1 MKLPVNISNETLVSE
16 LIKNNLVKP
25 EDIIRDGNKMVKP
38 TREEAKVMLEA
49 LPDTPDTSTNEN
61 PPANTDD
68 AAGTGDNK
76 PVYKIHYKDTEIGEV
91 TDDSL
96 KNEDDGMEIEGL
108 KCTVHDT
115 DKFIKAH
122 SAKEEFKPIIEALN
136 KLLVPET
143 NQQEPWKQQN
153 QALPNRYYV
162 IPKKVKEIT
171 ADGKKIYEE
180 IPSYYVNGKWC
191 EDAAGTVECS
201 YYDDLS
207 PDVVK
212 EYQSKGIIR

>member
-1 MKLPVNISNETLVSE
+1 MKLPVNISNETLVAE

-25 EDIIRDGNKMVKP
+25 EDIVRDGNKMVKP
-38 TREEAKVMLEA
+38 TREEAKAMLEA
-49 LPDTPDTSTNEN
+49 LPDTPV
-61 PPANTDD
+61 
-68 AAGTGDNK
+68 AGTGDNK
-76 PVYKIHYKDTEIGEV
+76 PVYKIHYKDTEIGQV

-96 KNEDDGMEIEGL
+96 HNEDDGMEIEGL

-122 SAKEEFKPIIEALN
+122 SSKEEFKLIIEALN

-143 NQQEPWKQQN
+143 NTQEPWKQEN

-162 IPKKVKEIT
+162 IPKRVNEIT
-171 ADGKKIYEE
+171 HDGNKHYEE
-180 IPSYYVNGKWC
+180 LPSYYVNGKWC

-201 YYDDLS
+201 YYDDLR
-207 PDVVK
+207 PEVVK
-212 EYQSKGIIR
+212 EYRAKGIIR